1 MSFQIGNHAATAHFS
16 EIAMPDFLAQFLGRL
31 AVMVPVILL
40 FVVVLWFVFNRRR
53 LAAGAASFSPSDMR
67 TWPLRFAL
75 LDGAAFAVTFAL
87 LSTWMADSQFST
99 GIAGGLAALV
109 AMGVMPWLAVR
120 YPRLSSK

>member
-1 MSFQIGNHAATAHFS
+1 
-16 EIAMPDFLAQFLGRL
+16 MPDFLAQFLGRL

-53 LAAGAASFSPSDMR
+53 LAAGAAPFSPSDMR

-75 LDGAAFAVTFAL
+75 LDGAAFAITFAL

-99 GIAGGLAALV
+99 GIAGGLAAR
-109 AMGVMPWLAVR
+109 GVMPWLAVR
-120 YPRLSSK
+120 YPRLSSKL